1 MTMQKIEYEFPDPD
15 KVKGKEPEIEIVIE
29 EEEPEIA
36 IEVAEDA
43 PEEDR
48 NRKAS
53 EPPEEA
59 TEEELKSYST
69 GVKKRIQHLTKGYH
83 DERRAK
89 EQAMRESQELE
100 RVASKLI
107 AENNTLKGTVGKNQS
122 AMLDQAKKAVAV
134 ELDDAKRKYKLA
146 YEAGDSDALVAAQ
159 EDLTM
164 AKIRVDKVA
173 NIVLPPL
180 QEEKTPVQTTTQT
193 HQQGADSKAQ
203 GWASRNTW
211 FGTDDEMTSF
221 ALGYHN
227 KLVKDGVNPQSDD
240 YYDKLNG
247 RMREVFRDR
256 FEDEKP
262 QRNSPPPRA
271 AKPNV
276 VAPASRS
283 TAPTKVVLTKTQVQ
297 LAKKLG
303 LTLEVYAR
311 SVAAGNN
318 EIGDLRIG

>member
-15 KVKGKEPEIEIVIE
+15 KVKGKEPEIEIVLE
-29 EEEPEIA
+29 EDEPEIA

-107 AENNTLKGTVGKNQS
+107 AEVNNLKGTVGKNQS
-122 AMLDQAKKAVAV
+122 AMLDQAKRAVAG

-173 NIVLPPL
+173 NIVLPSL
-180 QEEKTPVQTTTQT
+180 QEEKTPVQTTTQP
-193 HQQGADSKAQ
+193 HQQGADPKAQ

-227 KLVKDGVNPQSDD
+227 KLVKEGVNPQSDD

-283 TAPTKVVLTKTQVQ
+283 IAPTKVVLTKTQVQ

-318 EIGDLRIG
+318 EIGDLRNG